1 MYPCTI
7 HTLVTDAHILYV
19 AIRLS
24 QLRYATDYCCHTAL
38 SCNTS
43 LQVEWFHMDWFYKQ
57 VIYMPLICTA
67 SHGYMLLQANCSRS
81 LLIFGVP
88 SIWALLTSGVLSTW
102 AECYQSFTA
111 KSTGTATVSHEQLQW
126 HFTNEHEHDEHF
138 QDTVL
143 SRASTLHTDSTVPIH
158 SCCILPITA
167 VAQCTGATPL

>member
-1 MYPCTI
+1 M
-7 HTLVTDAHILYV
+7 HSNSWLHV
-19 AIRLS
+19 AAGKLLKVFVDIWS
-24 QLRYATDYCCHTAL
+24 AL
-38 SCNTS
+38 N
-43 LQVEWFHMDWFYKQ
+43 LGF
-57 VIYMPLICTA
+57 A
-67 SHGYMLLQANCSRS
+67 
-81 LLIFGVP
+81 
-88 SIWALLTSGVLSTW
+88 GVLSTW

-126 HFTNEHEHDEHF
+126 HFTNEHEHDEQF